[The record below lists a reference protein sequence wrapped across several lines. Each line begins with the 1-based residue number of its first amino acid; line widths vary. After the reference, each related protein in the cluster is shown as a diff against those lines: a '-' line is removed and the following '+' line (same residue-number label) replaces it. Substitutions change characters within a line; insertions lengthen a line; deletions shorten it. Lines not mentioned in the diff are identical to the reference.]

1 MADMQEIVV
10 SGSWRDRVEELIGKR
25 REMWV
30 VAAVVAVAVIGSLL
44 VWMRGAPASVAPPA
58 TAPAAPAPAGP
69 GPAADAAPAPGGDTQ
84 AAGSTPIYVH
94 VAGAVRKPG
103 LYELPTGTRVAGAID
118 AAGGPTRRADLDQV
132 NLAEV
137 LVDGIKL
144 EVPERGEAVAAPMPA
159 GTAAA
164 PGLVDLNSADQA
176 ILETIPGVGPVTAT
190 AIIQHRTEIGSFTAL
205 EQLLDVTGIGP
216 ATLESLR
223 PYVTL

>member
-1 MADMQEIVV
+1 
-10 SGSWRDRVEELIGKR
+10 
-25 REMWV
+25 MWV
-30 VAAVVAVAVIGSLL
+30 VAAVIVVAVAGSLL
-44 VWMRGAPASVAPPA
+44 VWMRGAPASIAPPA
-58 TAPAAPAPAGP
+58 TAPPAPAPTATT
-69 GPAADAAPAPGGDTQ
+69 AASDTQ
-84 AAGSTPIYVH
+84 GSTAVPIYVH

-103 LYELPTGTRVAGAID
+103 LYELPTGTRVAGAIE
-118 AAGGPTRRADLDQV
+118 AAGGPTKRADLDQV

-144 EVPERGEAVAAPMPA
+144 AVPERGEAVAAAPVPA

-164 PGLVDLNSADQA
+164 PGLVNLNSADQA
-176 ILETIPGVGPVTAT
+176 ELETVPGVGPVTAT

>member
-10 SGSWRDRVEELIGKR
+10 SGSWRDRVAELIGKR

-30 VAAVVAVAVIGSLL
+30 VAAVVAVTVIGSLL
-44 VWMRGAPASVAPPA
+44 VWMHGAPASVAPPA
-58 TAPAAPAPAGP
+58 TAPAAPAPAAA
-69 GPAADAAPAPGGDTQ
+69 AADATPAPGGDTQ
-84 AAGSTPIYVH
+84 AAGSAPIYVH

-137 LVDGIKL
+137 LVDGTKL
-144 EVPERGEAVAAPMPA
+144 AVPERGDAVAAPMPA

-164 PGLVDLNSADQA
+164 PGLVNLNSADQA
-176 ILETIPGVGPVTAT
+176 SLETIPGVGPVTAT

>member
-1 MADMQEIVV
+1 
-10 SGSWRDRVEELIGKR
+10 
-25 REMWV
+25 MWV
-30 VAAVVAVAVIGSLL
+30 VAVVIAVAVVGSLL
-44 VWMRGAPASVAPPA
+44 VWMRGTPASIAPPA
-58 TAPAAPAPAGP
+58 TAPAAPAPTASS
-69 GPAADAAPAPGGDTQ
+69 AASATH
-84 AAGSTPIYVH
+84 GSTAALIYVH

-103 LYELPTGTRVAGAID
+103 LYELPAGTRVAGAIE

-137 LVDGIKL
+137 LGDGIKL
-144 EVPERGEAVAAPMPA
+144 DVPEQGEAVASVPAPP

-176 ILETIPGVGPVTAT
+176 LLETIPGVGPVTAT

-223 PYVTL
+223 PYVSL

>member
-1 MADMQEIVV
+1 MAHMQEIVV
-10 SGSWRDRVEELIGKR
+10 SSSWRDRVEELIGKR

-30 VAAVVAVAVIGSLL
+30 VAAAVAVAVIGSLL
-44 VWMRGAPASVAPPA
+44 VWMRGAPAAVAPPA
-58 TAPAAPAPAGP
+58 TAAAA
-69 GPAADAAPAPGGDTQ
+69 PAADAAPAPGGDTH
-84 AAGSTPIYVH
+84 AAGSAPIYVH

-103 LYELPTGTRVAGAID
+103 LYEFPTGTRVAGAID

-144 EVPERGEAVAAPMPA
+144 DVPERGEAVAAPMPA
-159 GTAAA
+159 GPEPAS
-164 PGLVDLNSADQA
+164 GLVNLNSADQA

>member
-10 SGSWRDRVEELIGKR
+10 SSSWRDRVEELIGKR

-58 TAPAAPAPAGP
+58 TAPAAETT
-69 GPAADAAPAPGGDTQ
+69 PAPGGDTHS
-84 AAGSTPIYVH
+84 AGSAPIYVH

-103 LYELPTGTRVAGAID
+103 LYEFPTGTRVAGAID

-144 EVPERGEAVAAPMPA
+144 DVPERGEAAPAGMPA

-164 PGLVDLNSADQA
+164 PGLVNLNSADQA